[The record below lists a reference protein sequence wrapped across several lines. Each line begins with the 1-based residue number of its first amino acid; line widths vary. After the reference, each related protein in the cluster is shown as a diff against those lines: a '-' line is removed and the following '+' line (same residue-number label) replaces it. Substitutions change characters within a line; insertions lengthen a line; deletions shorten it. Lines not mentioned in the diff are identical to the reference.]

1 MLGIFL
7 DTETNGL
14 NFRKHHILEIAFKI
28 IHLKTGAEIASFQT
42 MIFQPI
48 EVWDAS
54 DKVSL
59 KVNGIEWET
68 IQNGISEKE
77 AADEIIKIFTA
88 HHIHRG
94 KAVFICQNPSFD
106 RSFFSS
112 LVPTETQEELQWP
125 YHWLDLASMHWSLAL
140 LNHREK
146 KSPLPWDIGISK
158 DRIAAFYKIKPEE
171 RPHRAM
177 NGVDHLIAC
186 YQKIVGFAV
195 S

>member
-1 MLGIFL
+1 
-7 DTETNGL
+7 
-14 NFRKHHILEIAFKI
+14 
-28 IHLKTGAEIASFQT
+28 
-42 MIFQPI
+42 
-48 EVWDAS
+48 
-54 DKVSL
+54 
-59 KVNGIEWET
+59 
-68 IQNGISEKE
+68 
-77 AADEIIKIFTA
+77 
-88 HHIHRG
+88 
-94 KAVFICQNPSFD
+94 
-106 RSFFSS
+106 
-112 LVPTETQEELQWP
+112 
-125 YHWLDLASMHWSLAL
+125 MHWSLAL